1 MTKEKFLMEQFN
13 ISGTMAK
20 LMVKYECQ
28 TPEEYREIR
37 KQRRKDAPKKAPKAA
52 PAKPAPMPQKGKKK

>member
-1 MTKEKFLMEQFN
+1 MTKEKLLMEQFG

-20 LMVKYECQ
+20 LMVKYGCQ
-28 TPEEYREIR
+28 TPDDYRAMR
-37 KQRRKDAPKKAPKAA
+37 KQRRKDAPKKEAKAA

>member
-1 MTKEKFLMEQFN
+1 MTKVKLLMDQFGV
-13 ISGTMAK
+13 SQTMAK

-28 TPEEYREIR
+28 TPDDYRAIR
-37 KQRRKDAPKKAPKAA
+37 KQRKKDAPKKAPKAA